1 MDSYKKKIDRLQDE
15 MEQKRA
21 LIARDYVTIGSHLL
35 ANEPARLS
43 SKKLVAQKEE
53 VSRIE
58 AEIEGHKR
66 YVEKINTIVSRQ
78 QQIEN
83 EIEKHQL
90 EIEELD
96 QSVAP
101 MYEQIGEQ
109 AFEVYKQNPFVDQ
122 QFVDMF
128 SDLVKNQEDIRD
140 IDEQLDH
147 LEKETGEKPFL
158 DRMVAK
164 GKIALLRNRRTT
176 REQNTPRLM
185 RKAGKSVTESNFVT
199 QFDAPALTRA
209 LEPYHE
215 VHTRIDSIRR
225 LITDLENERATLDS
239 DLAELEADKKPL
251 RRVSELEQQI
261 ESLRATLE
269 SVYQQTGDTYLTEL
283 KKDEQPPEAIAEP
296 AARVQTLQKEI
307 AALEKQIER
316 LHAAITVEELE
327 GKISG
332 YQKKISTLEEK
343 IAEQQRMVQQ
353 YQQEMSDAEAEKA
366 RQEKQRGPLDK
377 L

>member
-21 LIARDYVTIGSHLL
+21 LIAQDYVAIGSHLL
-35 ANEPARLS
+35 ANETARLS

-66 YVEKINTIVSRQ
+66 YIEKINAIVNRR

-83 EIEKHQL
+83 DIEKHQL

-128 SDLVKNQEDIRD
+128 SDLVKNQEDIRE

-185 RKAGKSVTESNFVT
+185 RKAGKAVTESNFVT
-199 QFDAPALTRA
+199 VVDAPDLTRA

-215 VHTRIDSIRR
+215 VHSHIDRIRG
-225 LITDLENERATLDS
+225 LITDLENERASLDS
-239 DLAELEADKKPL
+239 ELAELEADKKPL
-251 RRVSELEQQI
+251 RRVSDLEQQI

-283 KKDEQPPEAIAEP
+283 KKDEQPPEAVAEP
-296 AARVQTLQKEI
+296 AARVQTHQKEI

-316 LHAAITVEELE
+316 LRAAITVEELE
-327 GKISG
+327 DKISG

-353 YQQEMSDAEAEKA
+353 YQQEMTDAEAEKA
-366 RQEKQRGPLDK
+366 RLEKQRGPLDK